1 MISKILSGKSLTDAV
16 EYNEQK
22 VREGVAKLID
32 TNYIGSPNCVK
43 EILAKVS
50 GFNQRSHKPVFHLSL
65 SFPSDER
72 ELSDNELSQI
82 AREFMTKF
90 GFGEHPYA
98 VYRHK
103 DTSHPHIHI
112 VSTRI
117 SWNGEYKNVHQEHR
131 LTGKIAGEI
140 EEKYGLIRV
149 DRSKKKKEGK
159 AKRITTGSP
168 DKNNVRQHITDAI
181 TNTLSERKC
190 FDIKA
195 FEERLKSFGVG
206 MDVRDERVSY
216 YLINEK
222 GEQTTRAISASSIFI
237 PTTQS
242 ASFSPTYKKLN
253 AAFDKQRK
261 SELKNKFRWLQKY
274 EVVSKKAFESFLG
287 KNNLKIEYV
296 ENAGGVYGIKF
307 FDTKHNT
314 EYKGSDLG
322 CSWAQLK
329 NLLACKV
336 SVKKGGER
344 EFVEKCY
351 DLLLMAKKQLG
362 ESELHTD
369 DRVASL
375 LYEVVTNATNKHFAE
390 SVKTTIDIFV
400 SDKQQNRTVIRG
412 KERLR
417 TEPLSTVSNLSGHQL
432 LDSLVNSLAAS
443 SKHSGVFDFNPT
455 KTVSLDVIREDEDD
469 EDLITKI
476 KKRLGKLIK

>member
-1 MISKILSGKSLTDAV
+1 MISKILSGKSLTEAV

-22 VREGVAKLID
+22 VREGVAELID
-32 TNYIGSPNCVK
+32 INNIPSTNYVK
-43 EILAKVS
+43 ETLAKVS
-50 GFNQRSHKPVFHLSL
+50 GFNRRCEKPVFHLSL

-72 ELSDNELSQI
+72 ELSNNELSQI
-82 AREFMTKF
+82 AKEFMTKF

-117 SWNGEYKNVHQEHR
+117 SWKGEYKNFHQEHR
-131 LTGKIAGEI
+131 LAGKIAGEI
-140 EEKYGLIRV
+140 EEKYGLIKV

-181 TNTLSERKC
+181 TNTLAERKC

-216 YLINEK
+216 YLINEE

-242 ASFSPTYKKLN
+242 AAFSPTYKKLN
-253 AAFDKQRK
+253 AAFNKQRK

-274 EVVSKKAFESFLG
+274 EVVSKKAFESFLE
-287 KNNLKIEYV
+287 KNHLKIEYV

-307 FDTKHNT
+307 LDTKYNT

-329 NLLACKV
+329 NLLASKV
-336 SVKKGGER
+336 SVKKCGER
-344 EFVEKCY
+344 EFVAKCY
-351 DLLLMAKKQLG
+351 NLLLMTKKQLG
-362 ESELHTD
+362 ESELLAD

-375 LYEVVTNATNKHFAE
+375 LYEAVTNATNKHFAE
-390 SVKTTIDIFV
+390 SVKTMIDILV
-400 SDKQQNRTVIRG
+400 SDKQQNNADIRG

-417 TEPLSTVSNLSGHQL
+417 TEPLSTVPNLRGHQL
-432 LDSLVNSLAAS
+432 LDSLVDSLAAS
-443 SKHSGVFDFNPT
+443 SKHSGMFDFKSTQKEP
-455 KTVSLDVIREDEDD
+455 KGVIYDDDSD
-469 EDLITKI
+469 EDLETKI
-476 KKRLGKLIK
+476 KKHLGKLIK